1 MPASPV
7 EERARPMIALPN
19 SARSAFALIAVAAAG
34 LVGVGLVIG
43 ELMRLNPCPL
53 CIFQRVLYL
62 LVAFWALCGAIA
74 PGLRRTWGLL
84 IVASALGG
92 MATAIYQ
99 TWMQLYPEAAIACGY
114 GQPNPIEQLVDWLGM
129 QWPFMFMATGFCT
142 SKESILG
149 LTMANWSI
157 PCFFAFL
164 VAGWWVAGSRRFL
177 RYRFR

>member
-1 MPASPV
+1 
-7 EERARPMIALPN
+7 MIALPQT
-19 SARSAFALIAVAAAG
+19 ARPVFALIAVAAAA
-34 LVGVGLVIG
+34 LVAAGLVIG

-62 LVAFWALCGAIA
+62 ALVFWGLCGFLA
-74 PGLRRTWGLL
+74 PGLRKTWGLL
-84 IVASALGG
+84 IA
-92 MATAIYQ
+92 ATAAGGIATAGYQ
-99 TWMQLYPEAAIACGY
+99 TWMQLYPELAVQCGY
-114 GQPNPIEQLVDWLGM
+114 GEMNLIEKLVDWLGM

-157 PCFFAFL
+157 PCFLAFL
-164 VAGWWVAGSRRFL
+164 VAGLWVGYARRFQ

>member
-1 MPASPV
+1 M
-7 EERARPMIALPN
+7 MALPT
-19 SARSAFALIAVAAAG
+19 SARAAFALIALAAAG
-34 LVGVGLVIG
+34 LVGAGLVIG

-62 LVAFWALCGAIA
+62 LIAFWALCGVII
-74 PGLRRTWGLL
+74 PGPRRTWGLL
-84 IVASALGG
+84 IVATSLGG

-99 TWMQLYPEAAIACGY
+99 TWMQLYPDLAVQCGY
-114 GQPNPIEQLVDWLGM
+114 GEMNLIEKLVDWLGM

-164 VAGWWVAGSRRFL
+164 FAGLWVGYDRRFL